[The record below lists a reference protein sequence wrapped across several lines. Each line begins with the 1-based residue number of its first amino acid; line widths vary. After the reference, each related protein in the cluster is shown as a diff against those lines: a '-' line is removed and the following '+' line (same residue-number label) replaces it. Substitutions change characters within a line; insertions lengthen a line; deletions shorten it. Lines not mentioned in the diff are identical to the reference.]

1 MSKIKLSENNYTI
14 KEIEEARNNVEQKSE
29 MFEKLLLGIVKV
41 YTADLDSLMEKLMA
55 EIQSEIP
62 LDDITLDKYS
72 LRLSSLMYFAGEG
85 QELIGLR
92 EGIAKMIRKE
102 KFNDNYRS
110 AIGTINDKNA
120 SAELST
126 QEETLAE
133 LVYDKAEAIMANKL
147 EKAEQMLSAIKRI
160 ISRRIEE
167 MKINVPVKIIG
178 NSQPD
183 NRPVHEKITF

>member
-167 MKINVPVKIIG
+167 MKINAPVKIIC
-178 NSQPD
+178 NDQPV
-183 NRPVHEKITF
+183 NIPVHEKITF

>member
-41 YTADLDSLMEKLMA
+41 YTSDLDSLMEKLMA

-133 LVYDKAEAIMANKL
+133 LVYDKAEAIMSNKL

-167 MKINVPVKIIG
+167 MKINAPVKVIG
-178 NSQPD
+178 NNQPD
-183 NRPVHEKITF
+183 NRPIHEKITF